1 MSQGIFLFNHNYELA
16 DTIETD
22 KLTENYMDAVLNGLI
37 TGGFTTTEYKDFDK
51 YDYFGVKEENNFWI
65 FKIRSVVKDN
75 DLIRVSGIHIM
86 FDELQGVVIRDKR
99 PQNRR
104 ANEVLNMILE
114 DTDWKVGTVVVSA
127 SFSGN
132 FYHQSTLS
140 ALYELVSKSTCEFR
154 PVVKFNNGK
163 IISKEIQLYD
173 RLSDDY
179 GKLFTYGDN
188 LLTVV
193 AETNTDELFTAFVG
207 RGKGEEIFDEKG
219 VSTGGYGRKIKF
231 DTIDYKNTKDGISV
245 HSPVGQDYIEITQ
258 ATKMYGYPNGKP
270 RMTEV
275 SFDNIED
282 RKELADATF
291 DYALEN
297 CRPKVQ
303 LKASGLQYE
312 TVELGEIVTIIGKL
326 DIRYKTRVFKIKKDF
341 LREKIVSFEFGDKL
355 IKSMSDRIKQGQITE
370 KEREITEQNYIKAMI
385 EMVESSYFNE
395 DGYQYDL
402 KAGNEYG
409 LPAGI
414 YSFNKPIDQ
423 NPTKVI
429 YLGAGKLMIANSKK
443 SDGSWNFSVAIDG
456 DAVNANVIRAGLL
469 KGGRVEW
476 DLQNGTFLIGKD
488 KEDFNFYWDGKT
500 LKLRNVDLDLKNN
513 YEFKQI
519 KTDIDKSIAGVNTD
533 LKTYVDGKDKLIDSK
548 IDSVS
553 QSLTVAEG
561 KLNSSISA
569 VRTDTYKDINGVK
582 TDLTNNYDTKTQV
595 DTKIKNAD
603 SSVRTYIS
611 KNYSSITQT
620 DEKIQSQV
628 GSVKTE
634 INNNLSKNYYTKSQT
649 DSKITQT
656 ASSIETKI
664 TSINGRLGNAESKIT
679 QTANEIST
687 VVSNLDKQIENKVTE
702 KAGSYEREI
711 KDFKQGI
718 ENTIKIDK
726 DAIYSR
732 IGGMGDNL
740 LIDVNQLKYV
750 LYKANKVTDRQQLT
764 TNSSGEP
771 IYDINYL
778 PQLSAPGQPAPDNPK
793 VLEIKFNNSYNPVT
807 QPKDTSN
814 ITLAFE
820 IKTDKYRELEIKW
833 NGQAIQQGKN
843 TRKKYVF
850 HGTYSQLINNGLFV
864 KQRTADSFPVSCEII
879 NLVIV
884 EGTQSDPKWRSN
896 DRSLYSE
903 FVKSSKELS
912 SNYSNLKNKTES
924 NIRQTSELISTTV
937 KKDGVISAINQSS
950 ESISISASKI
960 NLKGAT
966 IVDGTFETLDNGRKV
981 RISNGQITFS
991 KNGITSATLAPYYD
1005 DSDAGDLQFTIS
1017 KNKYFSFRRHTST
1030 QISTSLR
1037 IGGFVRD
1044 KNGSIVRSDKNTSA
1058 TDEFYHLKTDGMFVN
1073 SLGIGYF
1080 RIRNFGGS
1088 EFIIENMK
1096 YDASFR
1102 FSTTETII
1110 KGTNPYSGRKYSFEI
1125 NPEGIYFNNG
1135 ARFEITTTGLEYH
1148 GDGTWL
1154 ILQKNLLNVNGE
1166 LIR

>member
-104 ANEVLNMILE
+104 VNEVLNIILE

-154 PVVKFNNGK
+154 PVVKFKDGK

-188 LLTVV
+188 LLSVV
-193 AETNTDELFTAFVG
+193 AETNTDELFTAFIG
-207 RGKGEEIFDEKG
+207 RGKGEEIFDKNG

-303 LKASGLQYE
+303 LKASGLQYDK
-312 TVELGEIVTIIGKL
+312 VELGEVVTIIGKL

-500 LKLRNVDLDLKNN
+500 LKFRNVDLDLKNN

-519 KTDIDKSIAGVNTD
+519 KTDIDKSISGVNTD
-533 LKTYVDGKDKLIDSK
+533 LKTYVDDKDKLIDSK
-548 IDSVS
+548 IDSVN

-582 TDLTNNYDTKTQV
+582 TDLANNYDTKTQV

-634 INNNLSKNYYTKSQT
+634 INNNLSENYDTKSQVDAKIKNADTSVRTYISNNYSTTTQT
-649 DSKITQT
+649 DSKIASKVASEIKVVNDRIDSKDSSLRTYVSNNYSTKTQT
-656 ASSIETKI
+656 SNLI
-664 TSINGRLGNAESKIT
+664 ESKIAT
-679 QTANEIST
+679 VNSDVSGLKSRMSSAESSIKQTSSEIST
-687 VVSNLDKQIENKVTE
+687 KVS
-702 KAGSYEREI
+702 
-711 KDFKQGI
+711 
-718 ENTIKIDK
+718 
-726 DAIYSR
+726 
-732 IGGMGDNL
+732 
-740 LIDVNQLKYV
+740 
-750 LYKANKVTDRQQLT
+750 
-764 TNSSGEP
+764 
-771 IYDINYL
+771 
-778 PQLSAPGQPAPDNPK
+778 
-793 VLEIKFNNSYNPVT
+793 
-807 QPKDTSN
+807 
-814 ITLAFE
+814 
-820 IKTDKYRELEIKW
+820 
-833 NGQAIQQGKN
+833 KN
-843 TRKKYVF
+843 
-850 HGTYSQLINNGLFV
+850 
-864 KQRTADSFPVSCEII
+864 
-879 NLVIV
+879 
-884 EGTQSDPKWRSN
+884 
-896 DRSLYSE
+896 
-903 FVKSSKELS
+903 
-912 SNYSNLKNKTES
+912 
-924 NIRQTSELISTTV
+924 
-937 KKDGVISAINQSS
+937 GVISAINQSS
-950 ESISISASKI
+950 ESIKI
-960 NLKGAT
+960 QARKIDLTGDVSLKGDFVSESGGTKTSITKGEISFKRTSGKTLTST
-966 IVDGTFETLDNGRKV
+966 IGLKAVGTDSYMTSWTHEYDSAMAISSADEGIVIDGKAYMKSSTPYIIFDRNNNVESLHPDDIRGGMYVNARVRYYDYTNYAKQAAFDNGIYVTGEIAAPHGSLWLGDWKIRDRGGTLTFFNEENATYGALYSGSSGCTLGSWELKMADSGPGSILTLKTITDSRHV
-981 RISNGQITFS
+981 MKIDSGKGQTDFRGLLTSDSFITGRS
-991 KNGITSATLAPYYD
+991 YPTEIHIGDWVIKA
-1005 DSDAGDLQFTIS
+1005 DSDGDLSF
-1017 KNKYFSFRRHTST
+1017 KNSRT
-1030 QISTSLR
+1030 
-1037 IGGFVRD
+1037 
-1044 KNGSIVRSDKNTSA
+1044 GSWYCMRQTLS
-1058 TDEFYHLKTDGMFVN
+1058 
-1073 SLGIGYF
+1073 GY
-1080 RIRNFGGS
+1080 
-1088 EFIIENMK
+1088 
-1096 YDASFR
+1096 
-1102 FSTTETII
+1102 
-1110 KGTNPYSGRKYSFEI
+1110 KG
-1125 NPEGIYFNNG
+1125 
-1135 ARFEITTTGLEYH
+1135 L
-1148 GDGTWL
+1148 
-1154 ILQKNLLNVNGE
+1154 
-1166 LIR
+1166 